1 MNNIYELL
9 PFKGLSDL
17 LFGTSR
23 SEIRQK
29 IDAEFSEN
37 GEIDF
42 YVKLGVFFEF
52 ENDKCCFI
60 EILSSNS
67 VIYQSHNLT
76 SMFYSDLRKIFDMKS
91 NNIDDEKGFGVNY
104 IDLGFGVSV
113 DDSDNFVKTVSLFKK
128 GYWED

>member
-42 YVKLGVFFEF
+42 ELLRNWVENQGSDRPERSADGRGSYSRPEISHRPFF
-52 ENDKCCFI
+52 
-60 EILSSNS
+60 
-67 VIYQSHNLT
+67 
-76 SMFYSDLRKIFDMKS
+76 DLRAWPPQPRRGLQRGSDFPHPTLFFIQKS
-91 NNIDDEKGFGVNY
+91 NLEIEAD
-104 IDLGFGVSV
+104 
-113 DDSDNFVKTVSLFKK
+113 
-128 GYWED
+128 